1 LSQQAR
7 DTVVNSKATFFQAQ
21 SQVSDLENP
30 ALTDSNLIAAAQYI
44 LDGGFAFEF
53 TAVRTDH
60 HDDGPTGHAGGL
72 AFDGWPLASNAAGD
86 YLDASDQKFKDFLVH
101 VGKFP
106 GLYQLGLAGTAYSAA
121 NVIAS
126 GLPEDFAKDPCV
138 FHDGGADH
146 VHIGVHPA

>member
-1 LSQQAR
+1 MSQAAR
-7 DTVVNSKATFFQAQ
+7 EAVVNSKSTFFQAQ
-21 SQVSDLENP
+21 SQVDDLLDQT
-30 ALTDSNLIAAAQYI
+30 LTDSNLIAVAQHI
-44 LDGGFAFEF
+44 LAGGFAFEF

-86 YLDASDQKFKDFLVH
+86 YLDSTSEKFAQFLAH
-101 VGKFP
+101 VAKFS

-121 NVIAS
+121 NVTAC

-138 FHDGGADH
+138 FHDSGPDH